1 MPNKEKIQKLPN
13 NRNELDLMNNI
24 NSQNSLNR
32 PHTTVILAMSAD
44 GKIADKNRS
53 PARFGSP
60 TDTTHLETQI
70 ANADGVLFGR
80 GTLDTYGTTLSVSSE
95 ELLQRRQQQGKS
107 PQPIQIVCSSSGK
120 INPNLRFFKQ
130 SLPRWLLTTS
140 PGLEQ
145 IKPDQS
151 AHFQQILIAKIL
163 SEHSNS
169 IDWNDAFQQFMHR
182 GLKRL
187 AVLGGGQLVGSLI
200 QMDLIDEFWLTV
212 CPLILGGVDAPTPVE
227 GKGFLADVS
236 PRLQLLEV
244 KQVEQEIFLHYQFD
258 RKQKA

>member
-1 MPNKEKIQKLPN
+1 
-13 NRNELDLMNNI
+13 MNNI
-24 NSQNSLNR
+24 NFPNLLNR

-70 ANADGVLFGR
+70 ADADGVLFGR

-95 ELLQRRQQQGKS
+95 ELLQRRQQQEKS

-120 INPNLRFFKQ
+120 INPNLRFFQQ
-130 SLPRWLLTTS
+130 SVPRWLLTTS
-140 PGLEQ
+140 QGSEQ
-145 IKPDQS
+145 VKRENLHLTNLPDKS
-151 AHFQQILIAKIL
+151 ADFQQILIAKTL
-163 SEHSNS
+163 SENSNL
-169 IDWNDAFQQFMHR
+169 IDWNDAFQQFMQM

-244 KQVEQEIFLHYQFD
+244 KQVEQEIFIHYQVD